1 VDDALK
7 DFADTEIGVSVE
19 VLLEMSGVNDNAV
32 GFICVAR
39 RWCLA
44 FPLHPAAAAAAAAAV
59 WIVAFLPPF
68 HEH

>member
-7 DFADTEIGVSVE
+7 ACADTEIGVSVE

-44 FPLHPAAAAAAAAAV
+44 FPLHPAAAAAV
-59 WIVAFLPPF
+59 RIVAFLPPF